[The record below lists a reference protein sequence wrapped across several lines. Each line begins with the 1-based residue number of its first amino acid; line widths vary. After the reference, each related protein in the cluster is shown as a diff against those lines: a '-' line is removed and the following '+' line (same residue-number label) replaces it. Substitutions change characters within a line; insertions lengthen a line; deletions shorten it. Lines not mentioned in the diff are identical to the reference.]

1 MPGSLG
7 LVVEIPQVL
16 VPRMFNVL
24 VLRSIPFDKP
34 PLIETLAS
42 ADSKL
47 HYASALALGKI
58 GYSWEL
64 AKHLKPKQPNKEVLK
79 AIGELAEKGAVFV
92 NILTSLPT
100 ADAIPVLQNLG
111 RNAVHQLVSIMKGRP
126 KHQNGKRDH
135 DGNTSCK
142 RSSFARTHA
151 EVRVRRVSLSGGVTG
166 ILPGRLGA
174 VSPPPE

>member
-24 VLRSIPFDKP
+24 VLWSIPFDKP

-79 AIGELAEKGAVFV
+79 AIGELAEKGAVFM

-126 KHQNGKRDH
+126 KHQNGKGTMMATHRANAARLLGH
-135 DGNTSCK
+135 MP
-142 RSSFARTHA
+142 RSAFD
-151 EVRVRRVSLSGGVTG
+151 VSHCREASRGFCQADSVL
-166 ILPGRLGA
+166 
-174 VSPPPE
+174 